1 MNKKVIKAFASEI
14 ARQLAFAKTQDAV
27 FYSTEFYVA
36 TKMMEMVVLVAKEFN
51 PRFNEDLFRK
61 ACGL

>member
-1 MNKKVIKAFASEI
+1 MNKKVLEAFASEI

-36 TKMMEMVVLVAKEFN
+36 TKMMEMVVLVAKGSN
-51 PRFNEDLFRK
+51 LRFNEPLFRK